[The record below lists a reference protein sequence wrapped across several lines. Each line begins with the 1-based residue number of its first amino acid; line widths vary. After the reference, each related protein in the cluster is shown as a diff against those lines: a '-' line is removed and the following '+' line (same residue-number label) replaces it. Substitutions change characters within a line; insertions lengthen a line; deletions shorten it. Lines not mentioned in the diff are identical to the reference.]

1 MLEVSLIL
9 FSFAQKN
16 VYEKKQLKIME
27 TKCIIGTVLFSAG
40 TFIIGYYLGKSQ
52 SEKELKPR
60 VDDHLERIK
69 YLENGITKN

>member
-1 MLEVSLIL
+1 
-9 FSFAQKN
+9 
-16 VYEKKQLKIME
+16 ME
-27 TKCIIGTVLFSAG
+27 IKFIIGSAFFSAG
-40 TFIIGYYLGKSQ
+40 TFVIGYYLGKSQ

>member
-1 MLEVSLIL
+1 
-9 FSFAQKN
+9 
-16 VYEKKQLKIME
+16 ME

-40 TFIIGYYLGKSQ
+40 TFVIGYYLGKSQ

-69 YLENGITKN
+69 YLENGIIKN